1 MAHFFVTIACSKGVI
16 LCKQYHGTLTGE
28 GLAEFVRSYFLRTFE
43 RSKTPHGKLF
53 LQDGDLRQVSR
64 CAKNAMD
71 DAGCCMFAIPARSAD
86 LNTIENM
93 FHMVRAN
100 LQKDT
105 LTKEIKK
112 ETFLEFSRHV
122 GKTIRSSSVEIL
134 DKSIDSMPKRLANC
148 AHQG

>member
-1 MAHFFVTIACSKGVI
+1 
-16 LCKQYHGTLTGE
+16 
-28 GLAEFVRSYFLRTFE
+28 
-43 RSKTPHGKLF
+43 
-53 LQDGDLRQVSR
+53 
-64 CAKNAMD
+64 MD

>member
-53 LQDGDLRQVSR
+53 LQDGDPRQVSR

-71 DAGCCMFAIPARSAD
+71 DTGCCMFAIPARSAD

-105 LTKEIKK
+105 LTKEIN
-112 ETFLEFSRHV
+112 V

-148 AHQG
+148 VHQA